1 VKLVAISADDA
12 SDSRALR
19 ERLGLNFPL
28 LSDPDVTV
36 ATAYGVAMKRQD
48 IAIPAIFLVMP
59 NREVFWKYVGE
70 NPSDRP
76 AEDVVFEQLALAMRG
91 S

>member
-1 VKLVAISADDA
+1 M
-12 SDSRALR
+12 R

-28 LSDPDVTV
+28 LSDPDVAV
-36 ATAYGVAMKRQD
+36 ASAYGVAMKGQD
-48 IAIPAIFLVMP
+48 LAIPATFVVMP

-76 AEDVVFEQLALAMRG
+76 PEDVLFEQLALALARK
-91 S
+91 

>member
-1 VKLVAISADDA
+1 VAISVDEAKRSQA
-12 SDSRALR
+12 MR

-28 LSDPDVTV
+28 LSDPDVAV
-36 ATAYGVAMKRQD
+36 AAAYGVAMKGQD
-48 IAIPAIFLVMP
+48 LAIPAMFIVMP

-76 AEDVVFEQLALAMRG
+76 PDEVMFEQLMLALAR
-91 S
+91 

>member
-1 VKLVAISADDA
+1 MAISADDDD
-12 SDSRALR
+12 DSRALR

-28 LSDPDVTV
+28 LSDPDVVV
-36 ATAYGVAMKRQD
+36 ATAYGVAMQGQD
-48 IAIPAIFLVMP
+48 IAIPATILVMP

-76 AEDVVFEQLALAMRG
+76 PEVVLFEQLELALAP
-91 S
+91 